1 VASFLSRRICSL
13 IEMPITFVSF
23 MNIKEVY
30 MFTKI
35 FVVFYSLYSHVY
47 QLAEAVVEGTKKVKE
62 TEVNLIQVPELMPEE
77 VLEKSGAKETR

>member
-1 VASFLSRRICSL
+1 
-13 IEMPITFVSF
+13 
-23 MNIKEVY
+23 

-77 VLEKSGAKETR
+77 VLEKSGQRRPGKVFPTYRLLLLIN